1 MRGRRT
7 ARSLALLMLAASLA
21 PSAAAALVPSR
32 AAAAMTA
39 SAPAA
44 AAAPTPRT
52 SLPDV
57 EKDVMCPVCGLPLN
71 VAESPQA
78 DRERVYIRSLI
89 AQGETKDQIKRALV
103 NQFGPGVLALP
114 SRSGFDLVVYVVPI
128 VVVIVLAALVA
139 LLLPRWRRRSRAADA
154 IAAPALSSAETAR
167 LDADLARFDR

>member
-1 MRGRRT
+1 MRRRRT
-7 ARSLALLMLAASLA
+7 ASSLALLMLAASLA
-21 PSAAAALVPSR
+21 PVAVTGLAPAAA
-32 AAAAMTA
+32 TA
-39 SAPAA
+39 SAPAP

-89 AQGETKDQIKRALV
+89 AQGQTKDQIKRALV

-128 VVVIVLAALVA
+128 VVVIVLATLVA

-154 IAAPALSSAETAR
+154 IATPALSSAETAR